1 MVVASSSDVRVA
13 VTRSHSFP
21 LPSPSQDFLMWFY
34 ALHEVAL
41 PACHRRAQLPTHGG
55 AALPGQLAQLRPSLQ
70 WWTRLADQGPMHAFC
85 RGGRWKWRGLMSRRG
100 KQRRRVPLGQQRLR
114 VVQLPLRRQELLPR
128 LGELRRQL
136 LLHLRTRR
144 DLLRQ
149 LLLVRS
155 HWYV

>member
-1 MVVASSSDVRVA
+1 
-13 VTRSHSFP
+13 
-21 LPSPSQDFLMWFY
+21 
-34 ALHEVAL
+34 
-41 PACHRRAQLPTHGG
+41 
-55 AALPGQLAQLRPSLQ
+55 
-70 WWTRLADQGPMHAFC
+70 
-85 RGGRWKWRGLMSRRG
+85 MSRRG

-114 VVQLPLRRQELLPR
+114 VVQLPLRRRELLPR